1 MYIYLIYFVI
11 IIIGA
16 FAPIRLEKLVQF
28 YILSFALD
36 NLRIYDVSITN
47 IFSTILL
54 IKLIFNLNIINFFYF
69 SKTSIL
75 LIIFNFIALV
85 SYLISLNKN
94 GFKSFISITT
104 LIFITICISKL
115 VQKEKYRT
123 LIFNSIINLSGLVA
137 LSVVIEAI
145 LFFVFHIQVKEN
157 DYVLQ
162 NLQVY
167 FHFSSGF
174 FESNALAV
182 IHIIPGVII
191 SLFNKNN
198 SRKIS
203 ICYKILVWAGLI
215 ATFTRGGIIVAILA
229 LFIILIQTLYNNK
242 KYFKFIA
249 AIILPSSVVIF
260 SIIINFISNFNIS
273 SYVARLFIIQGT
285 IKAILSNPFF
295 GKGLASL
302 VNPIA
307 TNYDALDELKISEL
321 AFDTIDKREAHNTI
335 LQIALETG
343 LLGLYEINLVN
354 YWILNIFFK

>member
-115 VQKEKYRT
+115 VQKEK
-123 LIFNSIINLSGLVA
+123 LNF
-137 LSVVIEAI
+137 
-145 LFFVFHIQVKEN
+145 
-157 DYVLQ
+157 
-162 NLQVY
+162 
-167 FHFSSGF
+167 
-174 FESNALAV
+174 
-182 IHIIPGVII
+182 
-191 SLFNKNN
+191 
-198 SRKIS
+198 
-203 ICYKILVWAGLI
+203 YKI
-215 ATFTRGGIIVAILA
+215 
-229 LFIILIQTLYNNK
+229 NK
-242 KYFKFIA
+242 
-249 AIILPSSVVIF
+249 
-260 SIIINFISNFNIS
+260 
-273 SYVARLFIIQGT
+273 
-285 IKAILSNPFF
+285 
-295 GKGLASL
+295 
-302 VNPIA
+302 
-307 TNYDALDELKISEL
+307 E
-321 AFDTIDKREAHNTI
+321 
-335 LQIALETG
+335 
-343 LLGLYEINLVN
+343 
-354 YWILNIFFK
+354 